1 MTAAD
6 RITDGPPAHLHGPHH
21 GPNHGAHV
29 VVVLGPTAS
38 GKSDLAI
45 DLARGIGGEVVNA
58 DAMQLYRGL
67 DIGTAKTPPGE
78 RGGVR
83 HHLLD
88 VLDVN
93 EPASVAVF
101 QRDARQAIADCHD
114 RGVTPVL
121 TGGSSLYVRAV
132 VDRLDFP
139 GTDRAMRARWTDE
152 LDRVGAEALH
162 VVLAERDPAAAEQ
175 ILPTNGRRLVRA
187 LEVIELTGRPFTATM
202 PAYESVYRHLTMIGL
217 QVERSD
223 LDVRLAARVNQMWA
237 IGLLDE
243 VRALREVG
251 LEQGETAAKAIG
263 YRQALDQ
270 LDGRLTEAEAQAETV
285 RATKKFARRQDRLF
299 HSDPRI
305 HWL

>member
-1 MTAAD
+1 
-6 RITDGPPAHLHGPHH
+6 
-21 GPNHGAHV
+21 
-29 VVVLGPTAS
+29 
-38 GKSDLAI
+38 
-45 DLARGIGGEVVNA
+45 
-58 DAMQLYRGL
+58 
-67 DIGTAKTPPGE
+67 
-78 RGGVR
+78 
-83 HHLLD
+83 
-88 VLDVN
+88 
-93 EPASVAVF
+93 
-101 QRDARQAIADCHD
+101 
-114 RGVTPVL
+114 
-121 TGGSSLYVRAV
+121 LYVRAV

-270 LDGRLTEAEAQAETV
+270 LDGRLTEAEAQGETV